1 MFKLVVLSAL
11 LAVVAARPGYPFA
24 YHHAPIAY
32 HAPALIAKPEIYY
45 QKSIIAEP
53 AVAHVGTVVKH
64 IPTAVSHQSSTVVHS
79 AAKLAEPIY
88 APTLK
93 HTVVSTP
100 IVKTSYHAIPALHY
114 AAPAYHWGGHH
125 Y

>member
-1 MFKLVVLSAL
+1 MFKLVVLSTLIAL
-11 LAVVAARPGYPFA
+11 AAARPGYS
-24 YHHAPIAY
+24 YAPLAY
-32 HAPALIAKPEIYY
+32 HAPTLIAKPEIYY
-45 QKSIIAEP
+45 EKSIIEEP

-79 AAKLAEPIY
+79 SAKYAEPIY
-88 APTLK
+88 APTVK

-100 IVKTSYHAIPALHY
+100 VIKTAYHAYPSYSYAFAPALHY
-114 AAPAYHWGGHH
+114 GHGH

>member
-1 MFKLVVLSAL
+1 MFKLVVLSTVL
-11 LAVVAARPGYPFA
+11 TLAAARPGYSFAPF
-24 YHHAPIAY
+24 AY

-45 QKSIIAEP
+45 EKSIIAEP

-79 AAKLAEPIY
+79 AAKYVEPIY
-88 APTLK
+88 APTVK
-93 HTVVSTP
+93 HSVVSTP
-100 IVKTSYHAIPALHY
+100 VIKTAYHALPAYAYAPALHF
-114 AAPAYHWGGHH
+114 GH